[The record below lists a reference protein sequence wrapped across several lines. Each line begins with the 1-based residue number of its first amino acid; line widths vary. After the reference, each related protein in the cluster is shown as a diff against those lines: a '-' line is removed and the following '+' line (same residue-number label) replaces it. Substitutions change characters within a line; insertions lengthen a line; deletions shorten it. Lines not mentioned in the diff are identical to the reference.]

1 MGSVHLV
8 GLRCVTDAGAAAGAT
23 RQGWKAFFGQWF
35 IGSRRHR
42 SAGRLIVRGKRHI
55 ISVTLQNEVGALTRV
70 AGLFSTRGYNIE
82 SLSVAPTDDPA
93 VSRLTLVT
101 TGNDAVIQQISNQL
115 LKLIDV
121 VDVEDITR
129 EEHFERELLLVKV
142 KAKATQ
148 VGRLWSAT
156 QKAGG
161 RVLWD
166 AADSFTIELTS
177 NEAEINRF
185 IAEISSFGELLEVVR
200 SGALA
205 IQKGKEI
212 LES

>member
-1 MGSVHLV
+1 
-8 GLRCVTDAGAAAGAT
+8 
-23 RQGWKAFFGQWF
+23 
-35 IGSRRHR
+35 
-42 SAGRLIVRGKRHI
+42 VRGKRHI
-55 ISVTLQNEVGALTRV
+55 ISVTLQNEVGALNRV

-82 SLSVAPTDDPA
+82 SLSVAPTDDPS

-115 LKLIDV
+115 LKLVDV

-129 EEHFERELLLVKV
+129 EEHFERELLLVKL

-148 VGRLWSAT
+148 VGKLWSAS
-156 QKAGG
+156 QRAGG

-166 AADSFTIELTS
+166 SADCFTIELTS

-185 IAEISSFGELLEVVR
+185 IAEVSAYGEVLEVVR

-205 IQKGKEI
+205 IQKGKET

>member
-1 MGSVHLV
+1 M
-8 GLRCVTDAGAAAGAT
+8 
-23 RQGWKAFFGQWF
+23 QG
-35 IGSRRHR
+35 R
-42 SAGRLIVRGKRHI
+42 RHI

-82 SLSVAPTDDPA
+82 SLSVAPTDDPT

-101 TGNDAVIQQISNQL
+101 TGSEAVIQQISNQL
-115 LKLIDV
+115 LKLVDV
-121 VDVEDITR
+121 VGVEDITR
-129 EEHFERELLLVKV
+129 EEHFERELLLVKL
-142 KAKATQ
+142 KAKATM
-148 VGRLWSAT
+148 VGKLWSAT
-156 QKAGG
+156 QRTGG

-185 IAEISSFGELLEVVR
+185 IAEVSNFGEVLEVVR

-205 IQKGKEI
+205 IQKGKEV